1 MCEKMLEY
9 RRWKWGKEMFKDCW
23 YGQSCVISNVAND
36 QLTKREGKK
45 LIEKKKKRGGGQYN
59 RKIIHLTY
67 WLTFQDVI
75 DALAFSPC
83 GRFLASGG
91 GDKRVLVWDLAN
103 GHLIAEM
110 LSHTSTIYTISF
122 SRDCN
127 MLASGWY
134 SS

>member
-1 MCEKMLEY
+1 MT
-9 RRWKWGKEMFKDCW
+9 D
-23 YGQSCVISNVAND
+23 
-36 QLTKREGKK
+36 
-45 LIEKKKKRGGGQYN
+45 
-59 RKIIHLTY
+59 
-67 WLTFQDVI
+67 LTFQDVI

-134 SS
+134 SVKFVMDIYMS